1 MGRRTRDTLITR
13 RPAPHSGAGA
23 RASPAQPPLGWL
35 EPGAAEEPAPTENYH
50 GNHQDVHQKARGA
63 DYLLAF
69 AISWGGILIL
79 VGPGGYPST
88 EQVEP
93 QSPLFLL
100 VMLAWFA
107 GPSFASILL
116 TGLLYGRAGFR
127 ELLSRLLKWRV
138 GARWYAVA
146 LLTAPLLYAAVSFAL
161 SLFSP
166 EFLPNILTSSDK
178 AALLLMGIAYG
189 LIGGGFLE
197 ELGWTGFAVPKLRL
211 QYGALT
217 TGLIAGVLWG
227 AYHFSVVFWA
237 SSPSGALPLAIL
249 FAQLFAWMPAFRILM
264 VWVYD
269 HTESLLVAMLMH
281 ASASASMFILMPM
294 TITGMP
300 LLAWLLA
307 WAAVLWL
314 VVAAV
319 SAANRGQLSRQ
330 PLLRQA
336 A

>member
-1 MGRRTRDTLITR
+1 MTSIIAFIKRYPVLTF
-13 RPAPHSGAGA
+13 
-23 RASPAQPPLGWL
+23 
-35 EPGAAEEPAPTENYH
+35 Y
-50 GNHQDVHQKARGA
+50 V
-63 DYLLAF
+63 LAF

-107 GPSFASILL
+107 GPSLASILL
-116 TGLLYGRAGFR
+116 TGLLYGRAGLR
-127 ELLSRLLKWRV
+127 ELLSRLLRWRV
-138 GARWYAVA
+138 GAGWYAVA

-166 EFLPNILTSSDK
+166 EFLPNILTTSDK
-178 AALLLMGIAYG
+178 AALVLMGIAYG

-197 ELGWTGFAVPKLRL
+197 ELGWTGFAVPRLRL
-211 QYGALT
+211 RYSALT

-227 AYHFSVVFWA
+227 AYHFSVMYWA
-237 SSPSGALPLAIL
+237 SSPSGVLPLAIL
-249 FAQLFAWMPAFRILM
+249 LAQLFAWMPAFRVLM

-269 HTESLLVAMLMH
+269 RTESLLVAMLMH
-281 ASASASMFILMPM
+281 ASLSAGMFILMPM
-294 TITGMP
+294 TITGAA
-300 LLAWLLA
+300 LLTWLLV

-314 VVAAV
+314 VVAVVAV
-319 SAANRGQLSRQ
+319 ANRGHLSQQ
-330 PLLRQA
+330 PLRRQVA
-336 A
+336 